1 MYKKI
6 ILFTLLLT
14 LCLSLILILDLTHY
28 LTPHYLQSKQALM
41 IQYQDNHPWLS
52 LLFFALTYVLFTILS
67 VPGAAVIL
75 SLLSGA
81 LFGLILGSIL
91 VSFSSTLGATIIFLL
106 SRYFFYK
113 SLQKRFGKQLKKIN
127 YEIEEEGSFYL
138 FSLRLTPIFP
148 FVLINLLMGMT
159 PIRLRTFYW
168 VSQIGMLPATIIYVN
183 AGVQITNYQ
192 THHQIIS
199 FKLFIA
205 LVLLGIFPLL
215 IKKTLNLYKKYNKK
229 SYNNKK

>member
-1 MYKKI
+1 MYKKT
-6 ILFTLLLT
+6 ILFTLLFT

-28 LTPHYLQSKQALM
+28 LTPHYLQSKQALL
-41 IQYQDNHPWLS
+41 IRYQDNHPWLS
-52 LLFFALTYVLFTILS
+52 MLFFALTYVLFTILS

-75 SLLSGA
+75 SLLGGA

-91 VSFSSTLGATIIFLL
+91 VSFSSTLGATITFLV
-106 SRYFFYK
+106 SRYFFYP
-113 SLQKRFGKQLKKIN
+113 SLQKKFGKQLKKIN
-127 YEIEEEGSFYL
+127 HEIKKEGAFYL

-148 FVLINLLMGMT
+148 FVLINLLMGIT
-159 PIRLRTFYW
+159 PIKLRTFYW

-183 AGVQITNYQ
+183 AGLQIINYQ
-192 THHQIIS
+192 THYQIIS

-215 IKKTLNLYKKYNKK
+215 VKKTLNLYKKYKDKSYSNKK
-229 SYNNKK
+229 